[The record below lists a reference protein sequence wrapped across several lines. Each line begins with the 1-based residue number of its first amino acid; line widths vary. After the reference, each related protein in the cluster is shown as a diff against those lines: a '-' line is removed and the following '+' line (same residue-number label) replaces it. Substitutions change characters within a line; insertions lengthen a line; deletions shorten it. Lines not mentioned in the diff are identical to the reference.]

1 MKWFKLTNI
10 FFKWVAQ
17 RYQHLLIHHISKEV
31 TCHTVGGLI
40 GRPKLMIFLGIILF
54 LMHVSSLHIF
64 LLITQLFFFWV
75 SSCSFIFSYDD
86 FLFFSRKPEPL
97 ETSQRFDASSSMIR
111 QAIRIKLLE
120 LHRYAIHQVLVD
132 WMSWKC
138 VATMFFLTFCIS
150 LKTFSWSLK
159 NHPMAEI
166 LCRHLADQGDWWPVH
181 APGADSDVVSF
192 HHPIYRRPDIL
203 RFSEWRVA
211 E

>member
-64 LLITQLFFFWV
+64 LSITQLLFIFEFLHVPSFFPMTTFFF
-75 SSCSFIFSYDD
+75 F
-86 FLFFSRKPEPL
+86 PENRNHL
-97 ETSQRFDASSSMIR
+97 KLTGRFDASSSTIR

-150 LKTFSWSLK
+150 LKTQDIFLISEKSPYGRNRLQTPCWPRWLVACACSW
-159 NHPMAEI
+159 
-166 LCRHLADQGDWWPVH
+166 CRFRCCL
-181 APGADSDVVSF
+181 VSPPYLSQAR
-192 HHPIYRRPDIL
+192 H
-203 RFSEWRVA
+203 SQV
-211 E
+211 